1 MAPGSVR
8 DLAWLCAIGVF
19 VAIAQSMT
27 LPLVA
32 LYAQSLG
39 AAPGAIGL
47 VLGVGFVLPVLTAIS
62 IGTWVDRV
70 GARRMI
76 LAGAIGLA
84 IAPVLP
90 VIAPSLAALALLQIV
105 SGVSHLSGVVAAQSY
120 VARVAGPR
128 ERNFGWYTT
137 FVSVGQ
143 LVGPFAVGVA
153 IELLGYRGALVL
165 SGSTGLAAALLSR
178 GLPPVAVRAVE
189 APSPSHAM
197 PRSPTYSP
205 KSDLVTHPPLRLA
218 LLASGATLFALGVHQ
233 TFFPIYLD
241 VQSISPAW
249 IGGLVSLRAL
259 SAILVRPFLAP
270 LGRLVGRRSVM
281 LGLTLLLCGVGLAL
295 IPMGSAV
302 GLFAT
307 ASVLLGI
314 GSGIAQPMT
323 MVVLSDHVLSERRG
337 AALGARLSIN
347 FLALGLSTILLG
359 AAIPVLG
366 YAASFLLCGA
376 IPAFVAVW
384 VGLGKTGLEAPQPIL
399 P

>member
-1 MAPGSVR
+1 MVPGSIR
-8 DLAWLCAIGVF
+8 DLAWLCAIGAF

-32 LYAQSLG
+32 LYAQRLG

-47 VLGVGFVLPVLTAIS
+47 VLGAGFVLPVLTAIS
-62 IGTWVDRV
+62 VGTWVDRV

-84 IAPVLP
+84 VAPVLP
-90 VIAPSLAALALLQIV
+90 VLAPSLAALALLQIV
-105 SGVSHLSGVVAAQSY
+105 SGVAHLSGVVAAQSY

-153 IELLGYRGALVL
+153 IELLGFRGALVL
-165 SGSTGLAAALLSR
+165 SGATGLAAALSSR
-178 GLPPVAVRAVE
+178 GLPPVTVRAVE
-189 APSPSHAM
+189 APDRSHAM
-197 PRSPTYSP
+197 PRARTFSTR
-205 KSDLVTHPPLRLA
+205 SDLITHPPLRLA

-241 VQSISPAW
+241 VQRISPAA

-295 IPMGSAV
+295 IPMGSTV
-302 GLFAT
+302 GLFAI

-366 YAASFLLCGA
+366 YAASFLVCAA
-376 IPAFVAVW
+376 IPASVAMW
-384 VGLGKTGLEAPQPIL
+384 IWLGRARLEAPQPIL